1 MLAPERQNEILNML
15 TQRGGVVK
23 MTEIAKKFGVSNE
36 TIRRDLEWLEKEGIA
51 TRIYGGAVLN
61 GSDHIAPPYSTGQP
75 LASHGNSA
83 GLCSLCTA

>member
-36 TIRRDLEWLEKEGIA
+36 TIRRDLDFLQDQQLIRSRMKLTAQYSIA
-51 TRIYGGAVLN
+51 NTMQQAN
-61 GSDHIAPPYSTGQP
+61 
-75 LASHGNSA
+75 
-83 GLCSLCTA
+83 